1 MKNLFT
7 FFISTNKV
15 NPEELYKYQIK
26 NILIVKQH
34 NQLGDMLCTFPMF
47 ASVRAKY
54 PDAHITLIASPDNID
69 IVDSTSEP
77 YFNEVILY
85 DKKNIFGFYTK
96 FSAKKYDLAIVPS
109 TVAFS
114 RTSHIIALLSGAK
127 VRVGVSKADGR
138 INKSAFMLNIKNDF
152 YWDRNKVHQSMR
164 FLDIAS
170 QIACNTN
177 VEILNSGIHHS
188 EKEIQK
194 ADDFLRSAFPDRR
207 IPILGFH
214 PGAGKP
220 PNRWDIQN
228 FAKLIKFVKNN
239 FECNILITSGKMD
252 TEVICSLKELLD
264 KVRIDYKIADNFSI
278 REISAILSEIKLYI
292 TNDTGTMHTAVYSG
306 TPVIALFG
314 PTNGWEW
321 GPYRDNQIYLQSP
334 TENINDITVDE
345 VAEKI
350 NIFLKT
356 NKFSE
361 K

>member
-15 NPEELYKYQIK
+15 NPEELYKYQIT

-54 PDAHITLIASPDNID
+54 PNAHITLIASPDNID
-69 IVDSTSEP
+69 IVDSASEP

-85 DKKNIFGFYTK
+85 DKKNIIGFYRK
-96 FSAKKYDLAIVPS
+96 FSARKYDLAIVPS

-114 RTSHIIALLSGAK
+114 RTSHIIALISGAK
-127 VRVGVSKADGR
+127 VRVGVSSADGR
-138 INKSAFMLNIKNDF
+138 RNKSAFMLNIKNDF
-152 YWDRNKVHQSMR
+152 YWDKNKVHQTRR
-164 FLDIAS
+164 FLDISS
-170 QIACNTN
+170 QIACKTN
-177 VEILNSGIHHS
+177 DEILNSGIHHS
-188 EKEIQK
+188 EKEFQK
-194 ADDFLRSAFPDRR
+194 AEDFLQSAFPDSS
-207 IPILGFH
+207 IPIIGFH
-214 PGAGKP
+214 PGAGKL
-220 PNRWDIQN
+220 PNRWDIHK
-228 FAKLIKFVKNN
+228 FAELIKFTKNT
-239 FECNILITSGKMD
+239 FECNILITSGEMD
-252 TEVICSLKELLD
+252 IEVIGRLKELLD
-264 KVRIDYKIADNFSI
+264 IDGINYKIAENFSI

-292 TNDTGTMHTAVYSG
+292 TNDTGTMHTAVYSD

-321 GPYRDNQIYLQSP
+321 GPYRDDQIYIQSP

-350 NIFLKT
+350 NAFFKT
-356 NKFSE
+356 NKLSE